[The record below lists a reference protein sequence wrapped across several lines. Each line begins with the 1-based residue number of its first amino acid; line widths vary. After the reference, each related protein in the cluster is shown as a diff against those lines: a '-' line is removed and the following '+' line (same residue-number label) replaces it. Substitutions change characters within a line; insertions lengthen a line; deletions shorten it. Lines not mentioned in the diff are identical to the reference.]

1 MKKVFLLL
9 LLISTLT
16 TQAQTYW
23 DGTADKNLPG
33 EGTEASP
40 YLISTPEQLAGLA
53 ERTNVDK
60 EDFSGKYIKLT
71 ADIYLTDLSQEG
83 ETRKQWTPIGDVFYG
98 NYSIDPESGEIISPE
113 RQEALFCGHFDG
125 DGHTIYNLYYVP
137 VDDWGG
143 ENFDPYVDELTDVD
157 FSSYNK
163 ALFGN
168 IAGGSVKNLTL
179 SNANIAGIG
188 YIALLACNVKQGS
201 TISNCH
207 VQGKLLS
214 LSASMGGIAGENG
227 GLIEQCSA
235 NVELTQGRIGGL
247 VHTNQ
252 ETGVIRDCSV
262 SGKAYSTSGDIGGF
276 VHTNLGL
283 IERCS
288 ASVDIQALYGKI
300 QGNVGA
306 AAYRGRWA
314 GGFVF
319 SNMYA
324 IEDGRVSHQGIIRE
338 CYATGSLQSNNGGK
352 LGGFGIWNYGL
363 IESCYTTSQMSL
375 ADTDDGARTYMSLFL
390 QENGSYFRDEAL
402 PGDCIN
408 CFAASTFVLP
418 DADRYACAPFTEQ
431 FNHSWEDE
439 ATGFVHS
446 REIGCYWNKDAFT
459 TTGAGHSVAY
469 LGTEKTLSYMKSQAF
484 VDDLNRMAAL
494 CGTSTWAYRSGDFPQ
509 TTGVKAVNLTDYL
522 GGGDGT
528 QANPY
533 LVNNK
538 EQLANIGWYVDH
550 GYNFKHQYL
559 KQTADIALNLPME
572 NWGQEMP
579 TEWQP
584 IGSTHHY
591 QMDGVVDIDYPFS
604 GNYDGNFHE
613 VQNMYIDN
621 NQKNQGLFGL
631 IGAGCTFRNLGVTGA
646 YVRAGGCGLIVG
658 KGGEDNHFIQCWTS
672 GDVEHQGTDYGYFG
686 GIAGDLDKGALI
698 LNCTSSA
705 RVAGP
710 QDYTSS
716 FANTGGTL
724 GETFIN
730 CIFTGDVPWA
740 KNWTGYSASAM
751 SGGQYNENV
760 FCNDDIMHYD
770 NTDEFS
776 FDSKTTAWLQSKE
789 CANVLN
795 DAVSRWN
802 AAHDE
807 SLQLNCW
814 QWQEGQYPHLSAA
827 ADYQPSVKITFVSNG
842 GTDVI
847 SKVLEEGSS
856 VTAPRRP
863 TRDGYYFAGWYKDEA
878 LTKFFDW
885 ENTVLTESI
894 TLYAKWVEDHSD
906 DVDVTPFNNKFT
918 KEYHIKT
925 AAQLRGLAQVVNGK
939 WDWSN
944 FDKEHPDFKNYEP
957 TLLVAPRTLEGCTV
971 ILDNDLVLNDITD
984 WQHWGHDGYAEPWRP
999 IGVIDW
1005 LGSQSRTSFQGT
1017 FDGQGH
1023 TISGMYIEM
1032 SAVKVYDP
1040 QRYYW
1045 GLFSELGEKAVIK
1058 NLGIEASVINGKKY
1072 DDVEHYI
1079 GQRMDAVGLLA
1090 GYAFGSSFE
1099 QCYAV
1104 GRIIEDGLY
1113 QNMCKNIGGLIGIGD
1128 YWGDTSISLSDC
1140 YARVD
1145 MEASLS
1151 SASYMTGYGLIGSY
1165 EPHGTITNCYSGGQS
1180 YRGLSSQSS
1189 SMIVSSSYYD
1199 SEIITVNSGTGT
1211 ARSTEE
1217 MKMKGTYKDWDFETT
1232 WGRND
1237 SINDGYP
1244 YLRIF
1249 HPDAPA
1255 DSEEPIMVTGITF
1268 EEDKTSTILVVG
1280 ETKQLHAA
1288 VVPENAGNKN
1298 LIWTVTPAAF
1308 SDASALTIDENGLL
1322 TAHKSTN
1329 GHAATVTVTS
1339 EWGHY
1344 SGNCYV
1350 SVRDTIHPTSI
1361 YVHDISRSMN
1371 LGDTQQLSV
1380 TFYPDNSDN
1389 MNVVWTSSDETILTV
1404 SETGLVTAVGFGTAN
1419 ITATAEDQTNAY
1431 EGHAISYTTLNI
1443 TIAPILVNRIEW
1455 QTEPKLEMTVGDTQ
1469 QLAVI
1474 LSPDNAT
1481 DKTVSWTSSDTN
1493 VLTVSQDGLVTAV
1506 GEGRASI
1513 TATAEG
1519 SDPNWKESVSTWWIE
1534 VKKLYIPVESIVIN
1548 EGDQKLGVG
1557 ESKQLT
1563 VTILPKNATDQGV
1576 GWESSSIRN
1585 VSVDNGLVTVLRYF
1599 TEPVTITASTS
1610 NGLSATI
1617 TVTFDAKIDVVA
1629 EGYTGIYDGQPHGI
1643 NVTATEGGIVMYGT
1657 TTETYDRDESPA
1669 YTNAGEYTVYY
1680 RVYYQ
1685 VSKNRYEILEA
1696 GSEIVTI
1703 TKAPLTVT
1711 ADDSSME
1718 EGSKLPPLTVSYEGW
1733 KNGENER
1740 VLTEKPVATTTATPQ
1755 SPMGEYP
1762 ITVSGGKALNYSFIY
1777 VDGTFTITMSDGI
1790 DGTSISDDVTGIARY
1805 DIHGRKIA
1813 KPQKGINI
1821 IRYPDG
1827 TIRKMMIK

>member
-1 MKKVFLLL
+1 M
-9 LLISTLT
+9 
-16 TQAQTYW
+16 
-23 DGTADKNLPG
+23 
-33 EGTEASP
+33 
-40 YLISTPEQLAGLA
+40 
-53 ERTNVDK
+53 
-60 EDFSGKYIKLT
+60 
-71 ADIYLTDLSQEG
+71 
-83 ETRKQWTPIGDVFYG
+83 PI
-98 NYSIDPESGEIISPE
+98 
-113 RQEALFCGHFDG
+113 
-125 DGHTIYNLYYVP
+125 
-137 VDDWGG
+137 DDWGG

-168 IAGGSVKNLTL
+168 IVGGSVKNLTL

-300 QGNVGA
+300 PGNVGA
-306 AAYRGRWA
+306 AAYRGRYA

-338 CYATGSLQSNNGGK
+338 CYATGSLQSNNGGM

-390 QENGSYFRDEAL
+390 QENGSYFRHEAL

-439 ATGFVHS
+439 ANGFVHS

-459 TTGAGHSVAY
+459 TTGVGHSVAY

-494 CGTSTWAYRSGDFPQ
+494 CGTSTWEYRSGDVPR
-509 TTGVKAVNLTDYL
+509 TTGVKAANLTDYV

-584 IGSTHHY
+584 IGGTHHFGDE
-591 QMDGVVDIDYPFS
+591 MVVDVDYPFS
-604 GNYDGNFHE
+604 GNYDGDFHE

-621 NQKNQGLFGL
+621 SLKAQGLFG
-631 IGAGCTFRNLGVTGA
+631 IIADGCTFRNLGVTGA
-646 YVRAGGCGLIVG
+646 YVRASGCGLIAG
-658 KGGEDNHFIQCWTS
+658 KGGADNHFIQCRTS
-672 GDVEHQGTDYGYFG
+672 GDVEYQGTNYGYFG
-686 GIAGDLDKGALI
+686 GIAGYLDKGALI

-716 FANTGGTL
+716 FAYTGGTL

-740 KNWTGYSASAM
+740 KDWTVYRASAM

-760 FCNDDIMHYD
+760 FCNDDVMHYD

-802 AAHDE
+802 ATHSED
-807 SLQLNCW
+807 LQLNYW
-814 QWQEGQYPHLSAA
+814 QWQEGQYSQVSSS
-827 ADYQPSVKITFVSNG
+827 ADYQPSVTITFVSNG
-842 GTDVI
+842 GTEVI
-847 SKVLEEGSS
+847 GKSLEEGSKVS
-856 VTAPRRP
+856 APRRP
-863 TRDGYYFAGWYKDEA
+863 TRKGYYFAGWYEDEA

-885 ENTVLTESI
+885 ENTTLTGSL
-894 TLYAKWVEDHSD
+894 TLYAKWIEDHSD

-925 AAQLRGLAQVVNGK
+925 IAQLRGLAQVVNGK

-944 FDKEHPDFKNYEP
+944 FDKEHPDFQNYEP

-1165 EPHGTITNCYSGGQS
+1165 EPRGTITNCYSGGNS
-1180 YRGLSSQSS
+1180 YRGLSSRSS
-1189 SMIVSSSYYD
+1189 SMTVKGSYYD
-1199 SEIITVNSGTGT
+1199 KELVVVENGTGT
-1211 ARSTEE
+1211 AKTTAE
-1217 MKMKGTYKDWDFETT
+1217 MKTKATYEGWDFETV
-1232 WGRND
+1232 WGI
-1237 SINDGYP
+1237 SSTINDGYP
-1244 YLRIF
+1244 FLRQF
-1249 HPDAPA
+1249 HPDFKEDAVLTGAPA
-1255 DSEEPIMVTGITF
+1255 AIADLVYTGEPQVLITTGIAEGGELQYALGADGEF
-1268 EEDKTSTILVVG
+1268 STALP
-1280 ETKQLHAA
+1280 TAT
-1288 VVPENAGNKN
+1288 NAG
-1298 LIWTVTPAAF
+1298 
-1308 SDASALTIDENGLL
+1308 DYTIYYKVVADDS
-1322 TAHKSTN
+1322 H
-1329 GHAATVTVTS
+1329 
-1339 EWGHY
+1339 
-1344 SGNCYV
+1344 
-1350 SVRDTIHPTSI
+1350 
-1361 YVHDISRSMN
+1361 
-1371 LGDTQQLSV
+1371 
-1380 TFYPDNSDN
+1380 NSLP
-1389 MNVVWTSSDETILTV
+1389 VA
-1404 SETGLVTAVGFGTAN
+1404 G
-1419 ITATAEDQTNAY
+1419 
-1431 EGHAISYTTLNI
+1431 
-1443 TIAPILVNRIEW
+1443 PIN
-1455 QTEPKLEMTVGDTQ
+1455 
-1469 QLAVI
+1469 
-1474 LSPDNAT
+1474 
-1481 DKTVSWTSSDTN
+1481 
-1493 VLTVSQDGLVTAV
+1493 
-1506 GEGRASI
+1506 
-1513 TATAEG
+1513 
-1519 SDPNWKESVSTWWIE
+1519 
-1534 VKKLYIPVESIVIN
+1534 
-1548 EGDQKLGVG
+1548 
-1557 ESKQLT
+1557 
-1563 VTILPKNATDQGV
+1563 VTIEKA
-1576 GWESSSIRN
+1576 IM
-1585 VSVDNGLVTVLRYF
+1585 
-1599 TEPVTITASTS
+1599 TITAGS
-1610 NGLSATI
+1610 
-1617 TVTFDAKIDVVA
+1617 
-1629 EGYTGIYDGQPHGI
+1629 YTKKQYDPMPEF
-1643 NVTATEGGIVMYGT
+1643 A
-1657 TTETYDRDESPA
+1657 
-1669 YTNAGEYTVYY
+1669 
-1680 RVYYQ
+1680 
-1685 VSKNRYEILEA
+1685 
-1696 GSEIVTI
+1696 
-1703 TKAPLTVT
+1703 
-1711 ADDSSME
+1711 
-1718 EGSKLPPLTVSYEGW
+1718 VSYEGFV
-1733 KNGENER
+1733 NNETAE
-1740 VLTEKPVATTTATPQ
+1740 VLKKQPVLSCEANEDSEP
-1755 SPMGEYP
+1755 GVYD
-1762 ITVSGGKALNYSFIY
+1762 IVVSGAEAQNYEMKYVVGKLTVTEPDSYTLTYMVDGEEYRSFTVKYRESITPLEAPEKEGYTFSGWDGLPRSMPAKDVVVKGSFTINSYTITYVLDGEIYTTETLEYGAKVIPPVISGLEDYTIWEDVPETMPAKDITIYGKAKDIIDSLTPTLYSGKGEVF
-1777 VDGTFTITMSDGI
+1777 DLK
-1790 DGTSISDDVTGIARY
+1790 
-1805 DIHGRKIA
+1805 GRKLSA
-1813 KPQKGINI
+1813 PQKGLNI
-1821 IRYPDG
+1821 IRMSDG
-1827 TIRKMMIK
+1827 TIRKVIYTPQGQAVK

>member
-9 LLISTLT
+9 LIICTLT
-16 TQAQTYW
+16 AQAQTYW

-33 EGTEASP
+33 DGTEASP

-53 ERTNVDK
+53 ARVNEDG
-60 EDFSGKYIKLT
+60 EDFAGKYIKLT
-71 ADIYLTDLSQEG
+71 QDIYLTDLSQEG
-83 ETRKQWTPIGDVFYG
+83 ENRKQWTPIGDVFCG

-125 DGHTIYNLYYVP
+125 DDHTIYNLYYVP

-168 IAGGSVKNLTL
+168 IAGGSVKNLTIN
-179 SNANIAGIG
+179 NAQIAGIG
-188 YIALLACNVKQGS
+188 YVALLACNVKQGS
-201 TISNCH
+201 TISNCN
-207 VQGKLLS
+207 VQGQLYS
-214 LSASMGGIAGENG
+214 LSASMGAFTGENE
-227 GLIEQCSA
+227 GLIEHCSA
-235 NVELTQGRIGGL
+235 NVELTQGRIGGF

-306 AAYRGRWA
+306 AAYRGRYA

-338 CYATGSLQSNNGGK
+338 CYATGSLQSNNGGM

-390 QENGSYFRDEAL
+390 QENGSYFRHEAL

-439 ATGFVHS
+439 ANGFVHS

-459 TTGAGHSVAY
+459 TTGVGHSVAY

-494 CGTSTWAYRSGDFPQ
+494 CGTSTWEYRSGDVPR
-509 TTGVKAVNLTDYL
+509 TTGVKAANLTDYV

-584 IGSTHHY
+584 IGGTHHFGDE
-591 QMDGVVDIDYPFS
+591 MVVDVDYPFS
-604 GNYDGNFHE
+604 GNYDGDFHE

-621 NQKNQGLFGL
+621 SLKAQGLFG
-631 IGAGCTFRNLGVTGA
+631 IIADGCTFRNLGVTGA
-646 YVRAGGCGLIVG
+646 YVRASGCGLIAG
-658 KGGEDNHFIQCWTS
+658 KGGADNHFIQCRTS
-672 GDVEHQGTDYGYFG
+672 GDVEYQGTNYGYFG
-686 GIAGDLDKGALI
+686 GIAGYLDKGALI

-716 FANTGGTL
+716 FAYTGGTL

-740 KNWTGYSASAM
+740 KDWTGYRASAM

-760 FCNDDIMHYD
+760 FCNDDVMHYD

-802 AAHDE
+802 ATHSED
-807 SLQLNCW
+807 LQLNYW
-814 QWQEGQYPHLSAA
+814 QWQEGQYSQVSSS
-827 ADYQPSVKITFVSNG
+827 ADYQPSVTITFVSNG
-842 GTDVI
+842 GTEVI
-847 SKVLEEGSS
+847 GKSLEEGSKVS
-856 VTAPRRP
+856 APRRP
-863 TRDGYYFAGWYKDEA
+863 TRKGYYFAGWYEDEA

-885 ENTVLTESI
+885 ENTTLTGSL
-894 TLYAKWVEDHSD
+894 TLYAKWIEDHSD

-925 AAQLRGLAQVVNGK
+925 IAQLRGLAQVVNGK

-944 FDKEHPDFKNYEP
+944 FDKEHPDFQNYEP

-1145 MEASLS
+1145 MEEASQGILHDWLRS
-1151 SASYMTGYGLIGSY
+1151 DWFV
-1165 EPHGTITNCYSGGQS
+1165 Q
-1180 YRGLSSQSS
+1180 
-1189 SMIVSSSYYD
+1189 
-1199 SEIITVNSGTGT
+1199 T
-1211 ARSTEE
+1211 A
-1217 MKMKGTYKDWDFETT
+1217 W
-1232 WGRND
+1232 
-1237 SINDGYP
+1237 
-1244 YLRIF
+1244 
-1249 HPDAPA
+1249 HHH
-1255 DSEEPIMVTGITF
+1255 
-1268 EEDKTSTILVVG
+1268 
-1280 ETKQLHAA
+1280 QL
-1288 VVPENAGNKN
+1288 
-1298 LIWTVTPAAF
+1298 L
-1308 SDASALTIDENGLL
+1308 
-1322 TAHKSTN
+1322 
-1329 GHAATVTVTS
+1329 
-1339 EWGHY
+1339 
-1344 SGNCYV
+1344 
-1350 SVRDTIHPTSI
+1350 
-1361 YVHDISRSMN
+1361 
-1371 LGDTQQLSV
+1371 
-1380 TFYPDNSDN
+1380 
-1389 MNVVWTSSDETILTV
+1389 
-1404 SETGLVTAVGFGTAN
+1404 
-1419 ITATAEDQTNAY
+1419 
-1431 EGHAISYTTLNI
+1431 
-1443 TIAPILVNRIEW
+1443 
-1455 QTEPKLEMTVGDTQ
+1455 
-1469 QLAVI
+1469 
-1474 LSPDNAT
+1474 
-1481 DKTVSWTSSDTN
+1481 
-1493 VLTVSQDGLVTAV
+1493 
-1506 GEGRASI
+1506 
-1513 TATAEG
+1513 
-1519 SDPNWKESVSTWWIE
+1519 
-1534 VKKLYIPVESIVIN
+1534 
-1548 EGDQKLGVG
+1548 
-1557 ESKQLT
+1557 
-1563 VTILPKNATDQGV
+1563 
-1576 GWESSSIRN
+1576 
-1585 VSVDNGLVTVLRYF
+1585 
-1599 TEPVTITASTS
+1599 
-1610 NGLSATI
+1610 
-1617 TVTFDAKIDVVA
+1617 
-1629 EGYTGIYDGQPHGI
+1629 
-1643 NVTATEGGIVMYGT
+1643 
-1657 TTETYDRDESPA
+1657 
-1669 YTNAGEYTVYY
+1669 
-1680 RVYYQ
+1680 
-1685 VSKNRYEILEA
+1685 
-1696 GSEIVTI
+1696 
-1703 TKAPLTVT
+1703 
-1711 ADDSSME
+1711 
-1718 EGSKLPPLTVSYEGW
+1718 
-1733 KNGENER
+1733 
-1740 VLTEKPVATTTATPQ
+1740 
-1755 SPMGEYP
+1755 
-1762 ITVSGGKALNYSFIY
+1762 
-1777 VDGTFTITMSDGI
+1777 
-1790 DGTSISDDVTGIARY
+1790 
-1805 DIHGRKIA
+1805 
-1813 KPQKGINI
+1813 
-1821 IRYPDG
+1821 
-1827 TIRKMMIK
+1827 

>member
-1 MKKVFLLL
+1 M
-9 LLISTLT
+9 
-16 TQAQTYW
+16 
-23 DGTADKNLPG
+23 
-33 EGTEASP
+33 
-40 YLISTPEQLAGLA
+40 
-53 ERTNVDK
+53 
-60 EDFSGKYIKLT
+60 
-71 ADIYLTDLSQEG
+71 
-83 ETRKQWTPIGDVFYG
+83 
-98 NYSIDPESGEIISPE
+98 
-113 RQEALFCGHFDG
+113 
-125 DGHTIYNLYYVP
+125 
-137 VDDWGG
+137 
-143 ENFDPYVDELTDVD
+143 
-157 FSSYNK
+157 
-163 ALFGN
+163 
-168 IAGGSVKNLTL
+168 
-179 SNANIAGIG
+179 
-188 YIALLACNVKQGS
+188 
-201 TISNCH
+201 
-207 VQGKLLS
+207 
-214 LSASMGGIAGENG
+214 
-227 GLIEQCSA
+227 
-235 NVELTQGRIGGL
+235 
-247 VHTNQ
+247 
-252 ETGVIRDCSV
+252 
-262 SGKAYSTSGDIGGF
+262 
-276 VHTNLGL
+276 
-283 IERCS
+283 
-288 ASVDIQALYGKI
+288 
-300 QGNVGA
+300 
-306 AAYRGRWA
+306 
-314 GGFVF
+314 

-324 IEDGRVSHQGIIRE
+324 VEDGRISHQGVIRE

-390 QENGSYFRDEAL
+390 QENGCYFQGEAL

-459 TTGAGHSVAY
+459 TTGVGHSVAY

-494 CGTSTWAYRSGDFPQ
+494 CGTSTWEYRSGDVPR
-509 TTGVKAVNLTDYL
+509 TTGVKAANLTDYV

-584 IGSTHHY
+584 IGGTHHFGDE
-591 QMDGVVDIDYPFS
+591 MVVDVDYPFS
-604 GNYDGNFHE
+604 GNYDGDFHE

-621 NQKNQGLFGL
+621 SLKAQGLFG
-631 IGAGCTFRNLGVTGA
+631 IIADGCTFRNLGVTGA

-672 GDVEHQGTDYGYFG
+672 GDVEYQGTEYGHFA
-686 GIAGDLDKGALI
+686 GIAGELSGRSFI
-698 LNCTSSA
+698 LNCFSSA

-710 QDYTSS
+710 VASS
-716 FANTGGTL
+716 LANTPGNWGDTYV
-724 GETFIN
+724 N

-740 KNWTGYSASAM
+740 KNWTGYSSAAM

-795 DAVSRWN
+795 DAVIRWN

-814 QWQEGQYPHLSAA
+814 QWQEGQYPHVSTS

-885 ENTVLTESI
+885 KNTVLTESQ
-894 TLYAKWVEDHSD
+894 TLYAKWIEDHSND
-906 DVDVTPFNNKFT
+906 IDVTPFNNKFT
-918 KEYHIKT
+918 KVYHIKT

-944 FDKEHPDFKNYEP
+944 FDKEHPDFTNYEP

-1079 GQRMDAVGLLA
+1079 GQRMDAAGLLA

-1128 YWGDTSISLSDC
+1128 DWGDYSVSISDC
-1140 YARVD
+1140 FARVD
-1145 MEASLS
+1145 MEADLS
-1151 SASYMTGYGLIGSY
+1151 SKSYLTGCGLIGSY
-1165 EPHGTITNCYSGGQS
+1165 EPRGTITNCYSGGNS
-1180 YRGLSSQSS
+1180 YRGLSSRSS
-1189 SMIVSSSYYD
+1189 SMTVKGSYYD
-1199 SEIITVNSGTGT
+1199 KELVVVENGTGT
-1211 ARSTEE
+1211 AKTTAE
-1217 MKMKGTYKDWDFETT
+1217 MKTKATYEGWDFETV
-1232 WGRND
+1232 WGI
-1237 SINDGYP
+1237 SAAINDGYP
-1244 YLRIF
+1244 FLRQF
-1249 HPDAPA
+1249 HPDFKEDAVLTTAPA
-1255 DSEEPIMVTGITF
+1255 AVAGLIYTGEAQTLVNAGSANGGMLQYSLDGESF
-1268 EEDKTSTILVVG
+1268 TADVPSATNVGEYTVYYRVVG
-1280 ETKQLHAA
+1280 DENHLDVAA
-1288 VVPENAGNKN
+1288 QTVNVTIAKAEVALTAPSAIEN
-1298 LIWTVTPAAF
+1298 LIYTGEAQALVAAG
-1308 SDASALTIDENGLL
+1308 SANGGTLQ
-1322 TAHKSTN
+1322 
-1329 GHAATVTVTS
+1329 
-1339 EWGHY
+1339 Y
-1344 SGNCYV
+1344 SL
-1350 SVRDTIHPTSI
+1350 D
-1361 YVHDISRSMN
+1361 
-1371 LGDTQQLSV
+1371 
-1380 TFYPDNSDN
+1380 
-1389 MNVVWTSSDETILTV
+1389 
-1404 SETGLVTAVGFGTAN
+1404 
-1419 ITATAEDQTNAY
+1419 
-1431 EGHAISYTTLNI
+1431 
-1443 TIAPILVNRIEW
+1443 
-1455 QTEPKLEMTVGDTQ
+1455 
-1469 QLAVI
+1469 
-1474 LSPDNAT
+1474 
-1481 DKTVSWTSSDTN
+1481 
-1493 VLTVSQDGLVTAV
+1493 
-1506 GEGRASI
+1506 
-1513 TATAEG
+1513 
-1519 SDPNWKESVSTWWIE
+1519 
-1534 VKKLYIPVESIVIN
+1534 
-1548 EGDQKLGVG
+1548 G
-1557 ESKQLT
+1557 ESFS
-1563 VTILPKNATDQGV
+1563 TDV
-1576 GWESSSIRN
+1576 
-1585 VSVDNGLVTVLRYF
+1585 
-1599 TEPVTITASTS
+1599 P
-1610 NGLSATI
+1610 SA
-1617 TVTFDAKIDVVA
+1617 
-1629 EGYTGIYDGQPHGI
+1629 
-1643 NVTATEGGIVMYGT
+1643 
-1657 TTETYDRDESPA
+1657 
-1669 YTNAGEYTVYY
+1669 TNAGEYTVYY
-1680 RVYYQ
+1680 RVVGDENHLDVAAQTVNVTIAKAEVALTAPSAIENLIYSGEAQ
-1685 VSKNRYEILEA
+1685 TLVAA
-1696 GSEIVTI
+1696 GSANGGVVQYSLDGESFSTDVPSATNVGEYTVYYRVVGDENHFDVAAQSVNVTI
-1703 TKAPLTVT
+1703 AVNFAALESAISEATAYAESIANDYAEIATALNDAIATAQAVLTKADATQSEVDDAANNLQT
-1711 ADDSSME
+1711 AVNQAKDD
-1718 EGSKLPPLTVSYEGW
+1718 
-1733 KNGENER
+1733 
-1740 VLTEKPVATTTATPQ
+1740 VAA
-1755 SPMGEYP
+1755 
-1762 ITVSGGKALNYSFIY
+1762 IIA
-1777 VDGTFTITMSDGI
+1777 GI
-1790 DGTSISDDVTGIARY
+1790 DVVSADGMVDRIFDLNGRVKSQNGGFNISN
-1805 DIHGRKIA
+1805 RKIILL
-1813 KPQKGINI
+1813 KK
-1821 IRYPDG
+1821 
-1827 TIRKMMIK
+1827 

>member
-1 MKKVFLLL
+1 MESGVIHCKQTNTIILYNIILMKKLLL
-9 LLISTLT
+9 SISLLCALCA
-16 TQAQTYW
+16 QAQTYW
-23 DGTADKNLPG
+23 NGTADKNFPG

-60 EDFSGKYIKLT
+60 EDFAGKYIKLT
-71 ADIYLTDLSQEG
+71 QDIYLTDLSQEG

-125 DGHTIYNLYYVP
+125 DDHTIYNLYYVP

-168 IAGGSVKNLTL
+168 IVGGSVKNLTL

-188 YIALLACNVKQGS
+188 YIALLASNVKQGS

-207 VQGKLLS
+207 VQGKLHS
-214 LSASMGGIAGENG
+214 LSASMGAIAGENG
-227 GLIEQCSA
+227 GLIEHCSA
-235 NVELTQGRIGGL
+235 NVELTQGRIGGF

-288 ASVDIQALYGKI
+288 ASVDIQALYGKT
-300 QGNVGA
+300 QGATGSQ
-306 AAYRGRWA
+306 AYRGRYA
-314 GGFVF
+314 GGFLF

-324 IEDGRVSHQGIIRE
+324 VEDGRISHQGVIRE

-390 QENGSYFRDEAL
+390 QENGRFFQDEAL
-402 PGDCIN
+402 PGNCIN

-439 ATGFVHS
+439 ANGFVYS

-459 TTGAGHSVAY
+459 TTGVGHSVAY
-469 LGTEKTLSYMKSQAF
+469 LGTEKTLSDMKSQVF
-484 VDDLNRMAAL
+484 VDELNRMAAL
-494 CGTSTWAYRSGDFPQ
+494 CGTSTWEYRSGDVPR
-509 TTGVKAVNLTDYL
+509 TTGVKAANLTDYL

-584 IGSTHHY
+584 IGGTHHFGDE
-591 QMDGVVDIDYPFS
+591 MVVDVDYPFS
-604 GNYDGNFHE
+604 GNYDGDFHE

-621 NQKNQGLFGL
+621 NLKNQGLFGI
-631 IGAGCTFRNLGVTGA
+631 IGTGCTFRNLGVTGA

-672 GDVEHQGTDYGYFG
+672 GDVEYQGTEYGHFA
-686 GIAGDLDKGALI
+686 GIAGELSGRSFI
-698 LNCTSSA
+698 LNCFSSA

-710 QDYTSS
+710 VASS
-716 FANTGGTL
+716 LANTPGNWGDTYV
-724 GETFIN
+724 N

-740 KNWTGYSASAM
+740 KNWTGYSSAAM

-795 DAVSRWN
+795 DAVIRWN
-802 AAHDE
+802 AAHGED
-807 SLQLNCW
+807 LQLNCW
-814 QWQEGQYPHLSAA
+814 QWQEGQYPHVSTS

-885 ENTVLTESI
+885 KNTVLTESQ
-894 TLYAKWVEDHSD
+894 TLYAKWIEDHSND
-906 DVDVTPFNNKFT
+906 IDVTPFNNKFT
-918 KEYHIKT
+918 KVYHIKT

-944 FDKEHPDFKNYEP
+944 FDKEHPDFVNYEP

-1079 GQRMDAVGLLA
+1079 DQRMDAVGLLA

-1145 MEASLS
+1145 MDADMSGEL
-1151 SASYMTGYGLIGSY
+1151 YVTGYGLIGSY
-1165 EPHGTITNCYSGGQS
+1165 EPRGTITNCYSGGQS
-1180 YRGLSSQSS
+1180 YRGLSSRSS

-1211 ARSTEE
+1211 ARSTAE
-1217 MKMKGTYKDWDFETT
+1217 MQQKSTYKGWDFDTV
-1232 WGRND
+1232 WGI
-1237 SINDGYP
+1237 SSAINDGYP
-1244 YLRIF
+1244 FLRQF
-1249 HPDAPA
+1249 HPDFKEDAVLTSAPA
-1255 DSEEPIMVTGITF
+1255 AIADLVYTGEPQV
-1268 EEDKTSTILVVG
+1268 L
-1280 ETKQLHAA
+1280 
-1288 VVPENAGNKN
+1288 
-1298 LIWTVTPAAF
+1298 
-1308 SDASALTIDENGLL
+1308 
-1322 TAHKSTN
+1322 
-1329 GHAATVTVTS
+1329 
-1339 EWGHY
+1339 
-1344 SGNCYV
+1344 
-1350 SVRDTIHPTSI
+1350 
-1361 YVHDISRSMN
+1361 
-1371 LGDTQQLSV
+1371 
-1380 TFYPDNSDN
+1380 
-1389 MNVVWTSSDETILTV
+1389 
-1404 SETGLVTAVGFGTAN
+1404 
-1419 ITATAEDQTNAY
+1419 ITA
-1431 EGHAISYTTLNI
+1431 G
-1443 TIAPILVNRIEW
+1443 
-1455 QTEPKLEMTVGDTQ
+1455 
-1469 QLAVI
+1469 
-1474 LSPDNAT
+1474 
-1481 DKTVSWTSSDTN
+1481 
-1493 VLTVSQDGLVTAV
+1493 
-1506 GEGRASI
+1506 
-1513 TATAEG
+1513 TAEG
-1519 SDPNWKESVSTWWIE
+1519 GELQYAIAVDGEFSTT
-1534 VKKLYIPVESIVIN
+1534 IPVGIDAGDYTIYYKVVADDSHNSIPVVGPIN
-1548 EGDQKLGVG
+1548 
-1557 ESKQLT
+1557 
-1563 VTILPKNATDQGV
+1563 VTISKAT
-1576 GWESSSIRN
+1576 
-1585 VSVDNGLVTVLRYF
+1585 L
-1599 TEPVTITASTS
+1599 TITAGS
-1610 NGLSATI
+1610 
-1617 TVTFDAKIDVVA
+1617 
-1629 EGYTGIYDGQPHGI
+1629 YTKKQYDPMPEF
-1643 NVTATEGGIVMYGT
+1643 A
-1657 TTETYDRDESPA
+1657 
-1669 YTNAGEYTVYY
+1669 
-1680 RVYYQ
+1680 
-1685 VSKNRYEILEA
+1685 
-1696 GSEIVTI
+1696 
-1703 TKAPLTVT
+1703 
-1711 ADDSSME
+1711 
-1718 EGSKLPPLTVSYEGW
+1718 VSYEGFV
-1733 KNGENER
+1733 NNETAE
-1740 VLTEKPVATTTATPQ
+1740 VLTKQPVLSCEADEDSAP
-1755 SPMGEYP
+1755 GEYDITLSGAEAANYDIMYVTGKLTVTEP
-1762 ITVSGGKALNYSFIY
+1762 ESYTLTYMVDGEVYQSITVKYKEAITPLEAPTKEGYTFSGWDGLPRSMPANDVIVKGYFTINSYTITYVLDGEVYTTETLEYGAKIVPPVIPGLEEYTIWEDVPATMPASDIAIYGKAKDI
-1777 VDGTFTITMSDGI
+1777 I
-1790 DGTSISDDVTGIARY
+1790 DSLTSVFSKGEGEVY
-1805 DIHGRKIA
+1805 DSNGRKLPA
-1813 KPQKGINI
+1813 LQKGLNI
-1821 IRYPDG
+1821 IRMKDG
-1827 TIRKMMIK
+1827 TVKKIIFK

>member
-1 MKKVFLLL
+1 MENGVIHCKQTNTITLYNIIIMKRLL
-9 LLISTLT
+9 LLISLLCALCA
-16 TQAQTYW
+16 QAQTYW
-23 DGTADKNLPG
+23 NGTADKNFPG

-60 EDFSGKYIKLT
+60 EDFAGKYIKLT
-71 ADIYLTDLSQEG
+71 QDIYLTDLSQEG

-168 IAGGSVKNLTL
+168 IAGGSVKNLTIN
-179 SNANIAGIG
+179 NAQIAGIG
-188 YIALLACNVKQGS
+188 YVALLACNVKQGS
-201 TISNCH
+201 TISNCN
-207 VQGKLLS
+207 VQGQLYS
-214 LSASMGGIAGENG
+214 LSASMGAFAGENE
-227 GLIEQCSA
+227 GLIEHCSA
-235 NVELTQGRIGGL
+235 NVELTQGRIGGF

-276 VHTNLGL
+276 VHINLGL

-288 ASVDIQALYGKI
+288 ASVDIQALYGKL
-300 QGNVGA
+300 QGATGTG
-306 AAYRGRWA
+306 AYRGRWA
-314 GGFVF
+314 GGFVM

-324 IEDGRVSHQGIIRE
+324 VEDGRISHQGVIRE

-439 ATGFVHS
+439 ATGFVYS

-459 TTGAGHSVAY
+459 TTGVGHSVAY

-494 CGTSTWAYRSGDFPQ
+494 CGTSTWEYRSGDVPR
-509 TTGVKAVNLTDYL
+509 TTGVKAANLTDYL
-522 GGGDGT
+522 GGGVGT

-533 LVNNK
+533 LINNK

-550 GYNFKHQYL
+550 GYSFKNQYL

-572 NWGQEMP
+572 NWGKEMP

-584 IGSTHHY
+584 IGGTHHFDNE
-591 QMDGVVDIDYPFS
+591 MVVDVDYPFS
-604 GNYDGNFHE
+604 GNYDGDFHE

-621 NQKNQGLFGL
+621 VLKAQGLFG
-631 IGAGCTFRNLGVTGA
+631 IIADGCTFRNLGVTGA

-658 KGGEDNHFIQCWTS
+658 IGGEDNCFIQCWTS
-672 GDVEHQGTDYGYFG
+672 GDVEYVGTEYGHFAS
-686 GIAGDLDKGALI
+686 IAGELSGRSFI
-698 LNCTSSA
+698 LNCSSSA

-710 QDYTSS
+710 VDHTSS
-716 FANTGGTL
+716 LANTPRNWGDTYV
-724 GETFIN
+724 N

-740 KNWTGYSASAM
+740 KNWTGYSSAAM

-795 DAVSRWN
+795 DAVIRWN

-807 SLQLNCW
+807 SLQLNYW

-885 ENTVLTESI
+885 KNTVLTESQ
-894 TLYAKWVEDHSD
+894 TLYAKWIEDHSND
-906 DVDVTPFNNKFT
+906 IDVTPFNNKFT
-918 KEYHIKT
+918 KVYHIKT

-944 FDKEHPDFKNYEP
+944 FDKEHPDFTNYEP

-1128 YWGDTSISLSDC
+1128 DWGDYSVSISDC
-1140 YARVD
+1140 FARVD
-1145 MEASLS
+1145 MEADQS
-1151 SASYMTGYGLIGSY
+1151 SKNYTTGFGLMGKY
-1165 EPHGTITNCYSGGQS
+1165 EPRGTITNCYSGGNS
-1180 YRGLSSQSS
+1180 YRGLSSRSS
-1189 SMIVSSSYYD
+1189 SMTVKGSYYD
-1199 SEIITVNSGTGT
+1199 KELVVVENGTGT
-1211 ARSTEE
+1211 AKTTAE
-1217 MKMKGTYKDWDFETT
+1217 MKTKATYEGWDFETV
-1232 WGRND
+1232 WGI
-1237 SINDGYP
+1237 SAAINDGYP
-1244 YLRIF
+1244 FLRQF
-1249 HPDAPA
+1249 HPDFKEDAVLTSAPA
-1255 DSEEPIMVTGITF
+1255 AIADLVYTGEPQV
-1268 EEDKTSTILVVG
+1268 L
-1280 ETKQLHAA
+1280 
-1288 VVPENAGNKN
+1288 
-1298 LIWTVTPAAF
+1298 
-1308 SDASALTIDENGLL
+1308 
-1322 TAHKSTN
+1322 
-1329 GHAATVTVTS
+1329 
-1339 EWGHY
+1339 
-1344 SGNCYV
+1344 
-1350 SVRDTIHPTSI
+1350 
-1361 YVHDISRSMN
+1361 
-1371 LGDTQQLSV
+1371 
-1380 TFYPDNSDN
+1380 
-1389 MNVVWTSSDETILTV
+1389 
-1404 SETGLVTAVGFGTAN
+1404 
-1419 ITATAEDQTNAY
+1419 ITA
-1431 EGHAISYTTLNI
+1431 G
-1443 TIAPILVNRIEW
+1443 
-1455 QTEPKLEMTVGDTQ
+1455 
-1469 QLAVI
+1469 
-1474 LSPDNAT
+1474 
-1481 DKTVSWTSSDTN
+1481 
-1493 VLTVSQDGLVTAV
+1493 
-1506 GEGRASI
+1506 
-1513 TATAEG
+1513 TAEG
-1519 SDPNWKESVSTWWIE
+1519 GEVQYALSTDGEFSTALPTATNAGDYTIYYK
-1534 VKKLYIPVESIVIN
+1534 VVADDSHNSLPVAGPIN
-1548 EGDQKLGVG
+1548 
-1557 ESKQLT
+1557 
-1563 VTILPKNATDQGV
+1563 VTIAKA
-1576 GWESSSIRN
+1576 IM
-1585 VSVDNGLVTVLRYF
+1585 
-1599 TEPVTITASTS
+1599 TITAGS
-1610 NGLSATI
+1610 
-1617 TVTFDAKIDVVA
+1617 
-1629 EGYTGIYDGQPHGI
+1629 YTKKQYDPMPEF
-1643 NVTATEGGIVMYGT
+1643 A
-1657 TTETYDRDESPA
+1657 
-1669 YTNAGEYTVYY
+1669 
-1680 RVYYQ
+1680 
-1685 VSKNRYEILEA
+1685 
-1696 GSEIVTI
+1696 
-1703 TKAPLTVT
+1703 
-1711 ADDSSME
+1711 
-1718 EGSKLPPLTVSYEGW
+1718 VSYEGFV
-1733 KNGENER
+1733 NNETAE
-1740 VLTEKPVATTTATPQ
+1740 VLTKQPVLSCEANEDSAP
-1755 SPMGEYP
+1755 GEYD
-1762 ITVSGGKALNYSFIY
+1762 ITLSGAEAANYDIMYVAGKLTVTEPESYTLTY
-1777 VDGTFTITMSDGI
+1777 MVDGEVYQSFTVKYKEAITPLEAPTKEGYTFSGWDGLPRSMPAKDVIVKGYFTINSYTITYVLDGEVYTTETLEYGAEIVPPVIPGLEDYTIWEDVPATMPASDIKIYGNAKDII
-1790 DGTSISDDVTGIARY
+1790 DGLTSVFSKGEGEVY
-1805 DIHGRKIA
+1805 DSNGRKL
-1813 KPQKGINI
+1813 PSLQKGLNI
-1821 IRYPDG
+1821 IRMKDG
-1827 TIRKMMIK
+1827 TVKKIIFK